1 MGMASYINREDVIE
15 EINDAISNIAFTSP
29 YQNDIGTMVC
39 GMERVLDIVE
49 DAFACDVVEVV
60 RCKDCWL
67 FDKTGYDEDNE
78 HEEDLSL
85 HSGWC
90 KAWRRETQGCHFCS
104 YGERREGE

>member
-29 YQNDIGTMVC
+29 YQNDIGTMVG

-60 RCKDCWL
+60 RCKDCKHSRH
-67 FDKTGYDEDNE
+67 FENRYIG
-78 HEEDLSL
+78 DLSCMYWWADTEPN
-85 HSGWC
+85 G
-90 KAWRRETQGCHFCS
+90 FCNH
-104 YGERREGE
+104 GERREGE